1 MVKQRIINTSKNRDN
16 KGGETMTQKFSS
28 EIPALMREHLTFP
41 TEISNLGSITF
52 RPQGVERKKRSYKCP
67 SGDHKTTCV
76 VSSYRTRSG
85 MRLTTCKPCSVKRFS
100 HNGNVDTVFYDSLE
114 LKRSERKVIRTVDRR
129 L

>member
-85 MRLTTCKPCSVKRFS
+85 MRLTTCKPC
-100 HNGNVDTVFYDSLE
+100 
-114 LKRSERKVIRTVDRR
+114 
-129 L
+129 